1 MKKAQVLLVIAG
13 LAVFFQPTAYSAQE
27 KDYVPPAL
35 TPLPYLIRDPAVR
48 KELKLTAE
56 QTARLDALCNRMDA
70 HLFVLR
76 DQPPNPTEPEMI
88 EHVRAVVELMKE
100 TDDILQPP
108 QRLRLQELG
117 FQFEGVYAMFRPAPA
132 AYLRLTEEQKNRM
145 QTLHR
150 QFLRNQEQ
158 LRTRLEESGRQ
169 NELQEQMEQLRVRFM
184 NQFLRVLSEGQ
195 VVIWNEMLGAPFDF
209 SQTQPLSFQA
219 PELEG
224 LTGWFNGK
232 PLTFKQLSGR
242 VVIVIFCSPEQS
254 SAEDLAA
261 YKLWARQYDPQDVAL
276 IGILVPPLQAQ
287 KDGIEPASWVQKEG
301 LTFPVALD
309 AKRLTVRAWAN
320 PVLPSLYLVDKKGR
334 VRWWWY
340 GPLQQNNASGGKWV
354 AERIEILR
362 SEQASQ

>member
-1 MKKAQVLLVIAG
+1 MNRAQAVLVIAG
-13 LAVFFQPTAYSAQE
+13 LVVFLRPTVYSAQE

-56 QTARLDALCNRMDA
+56 QTARLDALCRRMDA

-100 TDDILQPP
+100 TDGILQPP

-117 FQFEGVYAMFRPAPA
+117 FQFEGVYAMFRPAPS
-132 AYLRLTEEQKNRM
+132 AYLQLTKEQKNRM
-145 QTLHR
+145 QVLHR

-158 LRTRLEESGRQ
+158 LRIRLEESGRQ
-169 NELQEQMEQLRVRFM
+169 NELQEQMEQLRIRFM

-195 VVIWNEMLGAPFDF
+195 VVIWNEMLGEPFDF

-224 LTGWFNGK
+224 LTGWMNSK
-232 PLTFKQLSGR
+232 PLTFRQLSGR
-242 VVIVIFCSPEQS
+242 AVLVIFCSPEQC

-261 YKLWARQYDPQDVAL
+261 YKVWARQYNPQEVAL

-287 KDGIEPASWVQKEG
+287 KNGIEPASWVQKEG
-301 LTFPVALD
+301 LTFPVAQD

-320 PVLPSLYLVDKKGR
+320 PVVPSLYLVDKKGR

-340 GPLQQNNASGGKWV
+340 GPLRQNNLSGDKWV
-354 AERIEILR
+354 EERIEILR
-362 SEQASQ
+362 SE